1 MTHPGHTIIK
11 QGTSETQVRHAM
23 QTARNTEQ
31 LMQFLVTGVI
41 VGITG
46 GVLMMIFTMLSTA
59 TYLHLGFFTP
69 MYAIA
74 VPLIGEQPL
83 MTSVKDGAFYLA
95 FGPALLGLAVHLFW
109 SALWGLIFG
118 LLARRLHLSGG
129 TAIISGLVYGVL
141 VMLVMIFVVLPIFGT
156 SNAFQLLGPF
166 SLLLT
171 AANALFYGMP
181 LGLWPVLQPQFF
193 AGPTRSQAV

>member
-23 QTARNTEQ
+23 QPARNTEQ

-95 FGPALLGLAVHLFW
+95 FGPALLGLAVHLLW

-118 LLARRLHLSGG
+118 LLARRLHLTAGR
-129 TAIISGLVYGVL
+129 AIIGGLGFRWVGLGVFFVL
-141 VMLVMIFVVLPIFGT
+141 VLTRGG
-156 SNAFQLLGPF
+156 SS
-166 SLLLT
+166 SLLS
-171 AANALFYGMP
+171 FVG
-181 LGLWPVLQPQFF
+181 GWGFSVLVSP
-193 AGPTRSQAV
+193 

>member
-1 MTHPGHTIIK
+1 
-11 QGTSETQVRHAM
+11 M
-23 QTARNTEQ
+23 QQTTRNTEQ
-31 LMQFLVTGVI
+31 LMHFLVTGVI
-41 VGITG
+41 AGITG

-59 TYLHLGFFTP
+59 TYLHLGFFSP

-74 VPLIGEQPL
+74 VPFIGRQPL
-83 MTSVKDGAFYLA
+83 VTSVGDGVFYLA
-95 FGPALLGLAVHLFW
+95 PGPALLGLAVHLFW
-109 SALWGLIFG
+109 AALWGLIFG

-141 VMLVMIFVVLPIFGT
+141 VMLVMVFIVLPIFGA
-156 SNAFQLLGPF
+156 SQPLQLLGPF

-171 AANALFYGMP
+171 VANALFYGMP

-193 AGPTRSQAV
+193 AGPTGSQAV

>member
-1 MTHPGHTIIK
+1 
-11 QGTSETQVRHAM
+11 M

-31 LMQFLVTGVI
+31 LTPQFLVTGVI

-46 GVLMMIFTMLSTA
+46 GVLMMIFTMLSGV

-83 MTSVKDGAFYLA
+83 LTSVKDGAFYLA
-95 FGPALLGLAVHLFW
+95 VGPAVLGLAVHLFW
-109 SALWGLIFG
+109 AALWGLIFG

-129 TAIISGLVYGVL
+129 TAIISRLAYGLL
-141 VMLVMIFVVLPIFGT
+141 VMLVMIFVVLPIFGAT
-156 SNAFQLLGPF
+156 PAFQLLGPF

-181 LGLWPVLQPQFF
+181 LWLWPVLQPQFF
-193 AGPTRSQAV
+193 ACPTRSQAG